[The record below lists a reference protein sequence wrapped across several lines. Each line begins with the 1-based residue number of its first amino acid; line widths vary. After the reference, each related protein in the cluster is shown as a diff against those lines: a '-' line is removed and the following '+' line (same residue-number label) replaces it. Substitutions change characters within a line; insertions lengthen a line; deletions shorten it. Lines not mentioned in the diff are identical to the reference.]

1 MTELSDQA
9 SAERVLAARA
19 ALGPVGVH
27 LPTIGALEPFPMPQQ
42 LDAVRRLEEAGY
54 RAVWVPEGVGGH
66 DGMVEV
72 AAMLGA
78 TRDLVFGTSVA
89 NMWARPAAT
98 LHAGSAVL
106 AEAFPG
112 RFVLGIGPGYPYQAE
127 ALGLRYERPLTLMRE
142 YVEAM
147 TRPAP
152 MITVAEQAFARIL
165 AANRPR
171 MVELAGEITDGAHPG
186 LIPARETAAIR
197 AKLGPDKLLVVA
209 LLVVPVADRPAAFE
223 AAKRLVAGALSFP
236 GSPYA
241 ANLMRLGY
249 QMAELTSGADR
260 VVNDV
265 IAYGG
270 PGDIAAKARE
280 HLDAGADH
288 VLINPALPGY
298 DLGIAH
304 LEWLAPALNSIAG

>member
-1 MTELSDQA
+1 MTEIGDLA
-9 SAERVLAARA
+9 STQRVLAARA
-19 ALGPVGVH
+19 ALGPIGVH

-42 LDAVRRLEEAGY
+42 LDAVRRLEDAGY
-54 RAVWVPEGVGGH
+54 RAAWVPEGVGGH
-66 DGMVEV
+66 DGMVEI
-72 AAMLGA
+72 AAMLGV
-78 TRDLVFGTSVA
+78 TRDLVFGSSVA

-98 LHAGSAVL
+98 LHAASAVL

-152 MITVAEQAFARIL
+152 MITVAEQTFARIL
-165 AANRPR
+165 AANRPK
-171 MVELAGEITDGAHPG
+171 MVELAGTITDGVHPG
-186 LIPARETAAIR
+186 LIPVEETADIR
-197 AKLGPDKLLVVA
+197 ARIGPDKLLVVA
-209 LLVVPVADRPAAFE
+209 LLIIPVADRPAALD
-223 AAKRLVAGALSFP
+223 AAKSFVAGALGFP

-241 ANLMRLGY
+241 ANLVRLGY
-249 QMAELTSGADR
+249 RMEELTSGGDR
-260 VVNDV
+260 VVNAV

-270 PGDIAAKARE
+270 PDEIAAKAQE
-280 HLDAGADH
+280 YLDAGADH

-298 DLGIAH
+298 DLGVEH
-304 LEWLAPALNSIAG
+304 LEWLAPALNSITA